1 MNQTVAGM
9 ILGLAMLT
17 GGLLGCQSLDSQNG
31 ASSLPASQSVAFA
44 LVNPDSLASLE
55 QAIYEEINRYRQT
68 RKLPPLKLNSDISRY
83 ARIHSERMAAGIV
96 SFSHDGFE
104 KRVQSIGQIIP
115 YEQAAENL
123 SVNVGYID
131 PVKVA
136 VQGWIASSGHRK
148 NLEGEFDLT
157 GIGVARNASGEY
169 YFTQIF
175 LKQRYPRETNT
186 VEAGRWK
193 SPVPTKNS
201 PLDSSLLITIEQ
213 EVYRQVNQYRLSR
226 NLAPLRLD
234 ARLSYEAR
242 LYSQKMARGEAPFSH
257 DGREERFKKVGRIVP
272 YRKAAENLAVNKV
285 FADPGS
291 VAVEGWIRSSG
302 HRQNMEGKFNVTG
315 IGVAKNHQ
323 GEYYLTQFFIL
334 KR

>member
-1 MNQTVAGM
+1 M
-9 ILGLAMLT
+9 ILGLAMLA
-17 GGLLGCQSLDSQNG
+17 GGLVGCQSLDSQNDT
-31 ASSLPASQSVAFA
+31 SSLPASQNTDSVLA
-44 LVNPDSLASLE
+44 NPDSLTTLE
-55 QAIYEEINRYRQT
+55 QAIYEQVNQYRQSQN
-68 RKLPPLKLNSDISRY
+68 LPPLKLNSDISQY
-83 ARIHSERMAAGIV
+83 ARIHSERMAAEIV

-104 KRVQSIGQIIP
+104 KRVQSIGQTIP

-123 SVNVGYID
+123 SVNQGYAD

-136 VQGWIASSGHRK
+136 VQGWIESSAHRK
-148 NLEGEFDLT
+148 NMEGEFDWT
-157 GIGVARNASGEY
+157 GIGIARNEIGEY

-175 LKQRYPRETNT
+175 LKQRYPRGTNT
-186 VEAGRWK
+186 VEADRWK
-193 SPVPTKNS
+193 SPVQTKNS
-201 PLDSSLLITIEQ
+201 PLDSPLLITIEQ

-234 ARLSYEAR
+234 ARISYEAR

-257 DGREERFKKVGRIVP
+257 KGIEERFKKVGRIIP
-272 YRKAAENLAVNKV
+272 YRKAAENLAVNKG

-291 VAVEGWIRSSG
+291 VAVEGWIRSPG

-315 IGVAKNHQ
+315 IGVAKNPK